1 MFCWEAW
8 GPGILLDII
17 MTPATCLNIAVSQE
31 KEPRFLNKPPNY
43 EDPDPMSLLL
53 NSISLL

>member
-17 MTPATCLNIAVSQE
+17 LTPATCLNIAVSQE
-31 KEPRFLNKPPNY
+31 PRFLNEPPNY
-43 EDPDPMSLLL
+43 EDPDPMSLWL
-53 NSISLL
+53 NNISLL